1 MQAATAYRGASQQAL
16 EGNDFRC
23 ALELAERAVALG
35 SAGTELGELQLLM
48 AEARRWCGEHKQA
61 AQAAAQALELLVP
74 QSGAWYAA
82 LGELAL
88 ASGRIGRVEELD
100 RVVELLGAASPP
112 TDRHALAR
120 RRIAAA
126 RAAIHLITGGQ
137 LAKAMPLYRELE
149 EHAENDDDAVKARVQ
164 QTGAFVALL
173 SGDLFGYLVRMV
185 AATAAFERAGDL
197 REAAIQRVNV
207 GNASLQLGMAEHA
220 EVALTA
226 ALSAGKQMRL
236 SNVVA
241 YAEHNLGILRARCGA
256 PHEGLELEERAREAF
271 AAQGDRRMEGVARIY
286 SAQILLLL
294 DRFGD
299 AIDEAKLALE
309 LLEQSLPA
317 KACAL
322 ATKAAALLAAARA
335 AKPFERAARNAE
347 ALQVALSAQE
357 ILDQLGAL
365 EEGEFLVRTTLVE
378 ALLVSERTAEATAAA
393 QVARARLLERALR
406 IVDPIARE
414 RFISQVPEN
423 ARALELTDVLQE
435 LGMPTLRDPMSRP
448 RKV

>member
-1 MQAATAYRGASQQAL
+1 
-16 EGNDFRC
+16 
-23 ALELAERAVALG
+23 
-35 SAGTELGELQLLM
+35 
-48 AEARRWCGEHKQA
+48 
-61 AQAAAQALELLVP
+61 
-74 QSGAWYAA
+74 
-82 LGELAL
+82 
-88 ASGRIGRVEELD
+88 
-100 RVVELLGAASPP
+100 
-112 TDRHALAR
+112 
-120 RRIAAA
+120 
-126 RAAIHLITGGQ
+126 
-137 LAKAMPLYRELE
+137 
-149 EHAENDDDAVKARVQ
+149 VKARVQ